1 MDEKRK
7 GEIAYQLLK
16 SKLRREI
23 YIKQCSSFQR
33 ELRDLAELGSI
44 PLLYPDSIV
53 KSLQQKILNE
63 TPHFIEAIVKELR
76 DLAEA
81 NRIPLA
87 EFLEFIQPLLQEISG
102 EISRSTDS
110 AEKTSEKTS
119 RRSRL

>member
-63 TPHFIEAIVKELR
+63 TPHFIEAIVKELY
-76 DLAEA
+76 LAEA